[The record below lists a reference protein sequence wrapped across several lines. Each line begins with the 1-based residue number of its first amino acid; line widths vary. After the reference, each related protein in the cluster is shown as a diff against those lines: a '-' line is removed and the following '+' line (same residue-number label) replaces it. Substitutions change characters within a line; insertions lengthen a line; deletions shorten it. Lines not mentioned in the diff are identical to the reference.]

1 MHADTI
7 IPVTLCVIFYALVI
21 YLTLARG
28 DAILNHWAARSGC
41 KILQR
46 NSAWLFIGPF
56 FWTTNRSQVVFRVV
70 VLDRAGTTRNGWVR
84 CGSWWG
90 GILSDAAEVRWDN

>member
-41 KILQR
+41 KILQHNDAKR
-46 NSAWLFIGPF
+46 LGAVRKLVVRYFIG
-56 FWTTNRSQVVFRVV
+56 
-70 VLDRAGTTRNGWVR
+70 
-84 CGSWWG
+84 CGGSALG
-90 GILSDAAEVRWDN
+90 